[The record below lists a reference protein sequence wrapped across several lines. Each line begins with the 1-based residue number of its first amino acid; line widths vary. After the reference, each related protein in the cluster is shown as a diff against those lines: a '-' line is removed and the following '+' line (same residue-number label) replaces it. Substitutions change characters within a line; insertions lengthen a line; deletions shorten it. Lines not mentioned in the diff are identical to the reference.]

1 MKKTI
6 TYFSTFLLLSLSMP
20 IKLTAQELGVDIKIE
35 PVVPDMVIIEDNP
48 RSFFNPYSFYVQ
60 PSFQVGTLMAVGAA
74 VGGYISNFNVEAF
87 YMLGLAKSEDIYW
100 TKSGNSTV
108 TCSYKPTAFGFRV
121 GYGFTV
127 ADAWRLTPQAGLSVI
142 SIKCSDGD
150 SRSYA
155 ASATLGVRAEYAVAP
170 HVQLYAV
177 PEVGFAVS
185 KKNIFKQLEDVSSK
199 IKGWGTGFNARLGVS
214 VTF

>member
-1 MKKTI
+1 MCFVLPQGAKAQIDKKVGGVEQIRVIPPIYIPDSFTAPKDLDPDLLP
-6 TYFSTFLLLSLSMP
+6 STC
-20 IKLTAQELGVDIKIE
+20 
-35 PVVPDMVIIEDNP
+35 
-48 RSFFNPYSFYVQ
+48 FYVQ

-100 TKSGNSTV
+100 TKGSDQK
-108 TCSYKPTAFGFRV
+108 TCSYKPTAFGLRV

-127 ADAWRLTPQAGLSVI
+127 ADAWRLTPQAGLSAI
-142 SIKCSDGD
+142 GIKCSDGD

-170 HVQLYAV
+170 HVQLFAA